1 MIVSMWM
8 THNVVS
14 VDAGESVTTAAAL
27 MASHHIRR
35 LPVTERRAGGTQV
48 VGIVSS
54 RDLFRAA
61 PADVNPFGVMAPERL
76 RSEVIVADMMK
87 LHPFTTTPDAPLEEP
102 ARAMRDHKF
111 GGVPVLDKG
120 ALVGIITE
128 SDVFRAFVS
137 MLESPPG
144 SVRITFSMAQGED
157 IFGLI
162 ARLAVPRQVQIIS
175 LNSVL
180 HHDQPVCVVRAT
192 GGKLDTFL
200 DDVWKSGHH
209 VINVLRTP

>member
-8 THNVVS
+8 TRDVVS
-14 VDAGESVTTAAAL
+14 IDAGESVTKAAAL
-27 MASHHIRR
+27 MSSHHIRR
-35 LPVTERRAGGTQV
+35 LPVTERRSGSTHV
-48 VGIVSS
+48 VGIVSA

-61 PADVNPFGVMAPERL
+61 PFDVNPFAVMAPERL
-76 RSEVIVADMMK
+76 RSEVLVSDLMK
-87 LHPFTTTPDAPLEEP
+87 LHPYTTTPDAPLEEP

-120 ALVGIITE
+120 NLTGIITQ
-128 SDVFRAFVS
+128 SDIFRAFVA
-137 MLESPPG
+137 MLESPAG
-144 SVRITFSMAQGED
+144 SVRITFSMAQNED
-157 IFGLI
+157 IFGLV
-162 ARLAVPRQVQIIS
+162 ARLAVPRQVQVIS

-180 HHDQPVCVVRAT
+180 HHDMPVCVVRAT
-192 GGKLDTFL
+192 GGKLDAFL

>member
-8 THNVVS
+8 TREVIS
-14 VDAGESVTTAAAL
+14 IDAGESVAIAAAL
-27 MASHHIRR
+27 MGSHHIRR
-35 LPVTERRAGGTQV
+35 LPVTEQRAGGTHL

-54 RDLFRAA
+54 RDLFRAL

-76 RSEVIVADMMK
+76 RSEVLVSDVMK
-87 LHPFTTTPDAPLEEP
+87 LHPFTTTPDAPLEVP

-120 ALVGIITE
+120 SLAGIITQ
-128 SDVFRAFVS
+128 SDIFRAFVA

-144 SVRITFSMAQGED
+144 SVRITFSMAEGED
-157 IFGLI
+157 IFGLV
-162 ARLAVPRQVQIIS
+162 ARLAAPRQVRIIS
-175 LNSVL
+175 MNSVT
-180 HHDQPVCVVRAT
+180 HHDMPVCVVRAT
-192 GGKLDTFL
+192 GGKLDAFL